1 MKLQNLLLFIFLA
14 SFVSCGKEASIRS
27 NCLPLNLQNGLIAF
41 YPFSNGSLED
51 KSAYSNHLNNPTSA
65 LPTNDRSGNMNCAFR
80 FENSLRFR
88 TEFLTTS
95 NSSFLNNLDKFSI
108 SIWYQPLERVIF
120 EKNIEVLLGR
130 GNDEKRCPDRMG
142 EWSVGLYDCR
152 HAVFG
157 HNSSVWAKPI
167 TSSNDCAEEYVA
179 LTNKWHHVVATKSDT
194 LFKIYFNGI
203 LNGTKSGNGACSN
216 LHLAQDI
223 GDMFIGTA
231 YTGRIDDILIYNRE
245 LSALEV
251 TELFNLEPCCQ

>member
-14 SFVSCGKEASIRS
+14 SFLSCGKEASIRS
-27 NCLPLNLQNGLIAF
+27 NCLPSNLQNGLIAF

-51 KSAYSNHLNNPTSA
+51 KSAYSNNVTNPTTA
-65 LPTNDRSGNMNCAFR
+65 IPTNDRNGNLNCAFR
-80 FENSLRFR
+80 FENSKS
-88 TEFLTTS
+88 TPEFLTTS
-95 NSSFLNNLDKFSI
+95 NSNFLNKLNQFSI
-108 SIWYQPLERVIF
+108 AIWYEPLVKVRNGE
-120 EKNIEVLLGR
+120 IEVLVGR
-130 GNDEKRCPDRMG
+130 GNDGLRCPDRMG

-152 HAVFG
+152 AAVFG
-157 HNSSVWAKPI
+157 HNNSVWAKPI
-167 TSSNDCAEEYVA
+167 APSIDCAEEFVA
-179 LTNKWHHVVATKSDT
+179 LTNKWHHVVAVKNGNQY
-194 LFKIYFNGI
+194 KIYFNGKLDKI
-203 LNGTKSGNGACSN
+203 EIGNAACTN